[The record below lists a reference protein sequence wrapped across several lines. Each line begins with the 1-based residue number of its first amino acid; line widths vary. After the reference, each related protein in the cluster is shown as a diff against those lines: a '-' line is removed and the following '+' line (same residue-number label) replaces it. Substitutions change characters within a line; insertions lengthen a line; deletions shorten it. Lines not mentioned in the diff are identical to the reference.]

1 MRDKTEEGSKG
12 TDNPLRAYARAFS
25 EETFASL
32 KHLVGGLRLKVRGY
46 RPNELMQACACTGK
60 SPKNN
65 QDFIKFV

>member
-32 KHLVGGLRLKVRGY
+32 APSGGRREVLGVR
-46 RPNELMQACACTGK
+46 
-60 SPKNN
+60 S
-65 QDFIKFV
+65 